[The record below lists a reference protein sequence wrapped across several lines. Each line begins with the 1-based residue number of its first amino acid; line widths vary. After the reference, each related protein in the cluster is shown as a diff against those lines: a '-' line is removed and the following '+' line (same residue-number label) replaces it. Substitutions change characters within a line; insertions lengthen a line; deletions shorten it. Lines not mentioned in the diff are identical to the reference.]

1 MKIAMFA
8 DSFFPRI
15 NGVSVSMLSFA
26 RELTKNGNKVVIVCP
41 NYVNRKNRKSK
52 SQNIKSFEETM
63 NYEGHKIYIFRAASD
78 NIIWSDEDR
87 YAKYSSWRA
96 IKSYLDDFKPD
107 VIHVNSE
114 YVMGR
119 FGSHYAKH
127 RHLPLVYTFHT
138 YWEEYCEQYAKF
150 APRALSRFYGRE
162 ISLYLLRRAD
172 YIIAPTIRFQ
182 ELIKGYGFSDNVVV
196 LPTGIS
202 SEIAIYDEK
211 KATRFF
217 NHIHNLFPIIQKKKI
232 LLYVGRVAAE
242 KNLYFLLDMLGE
254 VRKSVKDAVLV
265 VVGDGAELPS
275 LKAKAAKLPYSW
287 NICFTGYCSRDELA
301 YYYKMADVFVFPSLT
316 ETQGLVTLEAMTI
329 GLPVV
334 AIGEMGTLD
343 VMQGNNG
350 GFMVKNDLHE
360 FSEKVVELL
369 QNKELHAQKSKE
381 AKEWSKSWSIV
392 DTTKRLTAVYENAIN
407 SKNKQTK
414 D

>member
-26 RELTKNGNKVVIVCP
+26 RELVKRGNEVCIVCP
-41 NYVNRKNRKSK
+41 NYNTKRNSRHKNLNVKSY
-52 SQNIKSFEETM
+52 SEILE
-63 NYEGHKIYIFRAASD
+63 YEGHNIYVFRAASD

-87 YAKYSSWRA
+87 YAKYTSWHA
-96 IKSYLDDFKPD
+96 IKSYLDNFKPD

-150 APRALSRFYGRE
+150 APKAISRFYGRE

-182 ELIKGYGFSDNVVV
+182 ELIKNYGFSDNVIV

-202 SEIAIYDEK
+202 SEISIYDDK

-217 NHIHNLFPIIQKKKI
+217 NHIHKLFPVVKKKPI

-254 VRKSVKDAVLV
+254 VRKTVKDAVLV
-265 VVGDGAELPS
+265 IVGDGGELPA
-275 LKAKAAKLPYSW
+275 LKAKASKLPYSW
-287 NICFTGYCSRDELA
+287 NICFTGYCNRDELA

-343 VMQGNNG
+343 VMQGDNG
-350 GFMVKNDLHE
+350 GFMVKNDLQE
-360 FSEKVVELL
+360 FSQKVIALL
-369 QNKELHAQKSKE
+369 QDKELHEQKSKE
-381 AKEWSKSWSIV
+381 AVEWSKKWSITE
-392 DTTKRLTAVYENAIN
+392 TTDKLIAVYEKAIN
-407 SKNKQTK
+407 SHLKTK
-414 D
+414 A